1 MGITYLWWSFAIVRA
16 CIFHYIIPELVSLKG
31 EKKMAKLTQ
40 LEKVRNEL
48 NRRKKS
54 GVTSLYCFEQF
65 GITRLSA
72 IIYTLRKKYDLKIS
86 SNRIAIKNR
95 YGEKVHFSQYKLED
109 KEE

>member
-1 MGITYLWWSFAIVRA
+1 
-16 CIFHYIIPELVSLKG
+16 
-31 EKKMAKLTQ
+31 MAKLTQ
-40 LEKVRNEL
+40 LEKVRKEL

-54 GVTSLYCFEQF
+54 GITSLYCFEQF

-95 YGEKVHFSQYKLED
+95 YGERVHFSQYKLED
-109 KEE
+109 KENKNGNQD